1 MRKYVAVCLDYDQ
14 CCDCELPPVWVPSFN
29 RTDYPEEDVMSA
41 RKSKSRTPLS
51 AKLREAAYIFAFPL
65 FMLIWA
71 VQSYA

>member
-1 MRKYVAVCLDYDQ
+1 
-14 CCDCELPPVWVPSFN
+14 
-29 RTDYPEEDVMSA
+29 MSA